1 MRNRDD
7 LRWLWQWRYAWHEKS
22 VFVFERESERAK
34 TERQTIPNSSV
45 IGLGALRCDEIFLS
59 KIFLVAFCGK
69 TDGCCGRGT
78 RVLGLGGYKSA
89 FGCPL
94 HVLAMLGNPQNFG
107 GKRTSDSVD

>member
-59 KIFLVAFCGK
+59 KIFFWWRFAEKRMDAAV
-69 TDGCCGRGT
+69 
-78 RVLGLGGYKSA
+78 GGPGYW
-89 FGCPL
+89 
-94 HVLAMLGNPQNFG
+94 
-107 GKRTSDSVD
+107 D